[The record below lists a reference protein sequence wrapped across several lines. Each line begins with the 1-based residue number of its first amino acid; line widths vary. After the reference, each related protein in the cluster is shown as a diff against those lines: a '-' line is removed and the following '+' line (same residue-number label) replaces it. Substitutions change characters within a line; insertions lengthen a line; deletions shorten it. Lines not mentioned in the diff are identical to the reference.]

1 MNGPDQKLSED
12 AAREARIEQ
21 IGASMVLST
30 DLTER
35 ARLWRDLKAEIAARS
50 PAQIRLMERAKGLA

>member
-21 IGASMVLST
+21 IGASMVLSS

-35 ARLWRDLKAEIAARS
+35 ARLWRELKAEIMARS
-50 PAQIRLMERAKGLA
+50 PAQVLRLEREKGLR

>member
-1 MNGPDQKLSED
+1 MTGPDQISED
-12 AAREARIEQ
+12 EAREARIEQ
-21 IGASMVLST
+21 LGASMVLSS

-35 ARLWRDLKAEIAARS
+35 ARLWRELKTEIAARS